1 MPTRDRYDPARD
13 IFTSDP
19 ISASPPARPAP
30 PQQPAEQPAEQ
41 PIEQPVEQPVEQ
53 QHAPPLQSSPP
64 AVRVREPPR
73 SPLQSSSPSRG
84 AASQSSVS
92 PSRKRKASPP
102 TRRNDER
109 DRQPLPLKR
118 RRAGYDEQSSS
129 APPRRRDNRDREYR
143 YNSPPPPIIPAPK
156 DDDPTPPPS
165 RRSSPPRPRKR
176 PGTSSRL
183 TEKEKE
189 LLRQTVEK
197 REAEQSK
204 PALPERVEEVV
215 RSHYNDKKE
224 LGKEWRQSSKIK
236 GLRSF
241 NNWVKST
248 LIQKFSPRDDFDP
261 RRPSYN
267 PNDHL
272 VVLDMGCG
280 KGGDLLKW
288 KSAPQE
294 VGFYLGVDSADVSI
308 AHARDRYN
316 SMLSDQRRGRRG
328 HPVFFAEFHA
338 LDCWTNPLSKIP
350 IVQRIGYDANVGP
363 GSRGNPRLSPAGF
376 DVVSMM
382 FCMHYAFETEA
393 KCRAMLKNVSGSLK
407 PGGRFIGTIP
417 SSDVISARVRGT
429 DKRDTLPE
437 NPEHGI
443 QEWGNSIYR
452 VKFSKPPPRAG
463 TFRPPW
469 GWEYNFFLE
478 EAVEEV
484 PEYVVPWEAFRG
496 IAEDYGLELEYRK
509 PFHDVWREEKDQP
522 EMRHL
527 SERMGVRNRDGSFA
541 LGDDEWEACG
551 FYLAFTFRKG
561 GL

>member
-1 MPTRDRYDPARD
+1 MSPT
-13 IFTSDP
+13 
-19 ISASPPARPAP
+19 
-30 PQQPAEQPAEQ
+30 
-41 PIEQPVEQPVEQ
+41 
-53 QHAPPLQSSPP
+53 QSSPS
-64 AVRVREPPR
+64 VRD
-73 SPLQSSSPSRG
+73 G
-84 AASQSSVS
+84 TKTANDS
-92 PSRKRKASPP
+92 PSRKRKASPRP
-102 TRRNDER
+102 QSR
-109 DRQPLPLKR
+109 DAKPDSSPSKPKR
-118 RRAGYDEQSSS
+118 RRESNSSQSRQRAGSDL
-129 APPRRRDNRDREYR
+129 NRFRYR
-143 YNSPPPPIIPAPK
+143 YNSPPPPLIPTKKAEDELP
-156 DDDPTPPPS
+156 PPPS
-165 RRSSPPRPRKR
+165 RTNSPPRQRKR
-176 PGTSSRL
+176 PGASSRL
-183 TEKEKE
+183 SEKEKE
-189 LLRQTVEK
+189 ATRQQLEAREREEAAK
-197 REAEQSK
+197 RAAAGSSLQMAGVK
-204 PALPERVEEVV
+204 DKV

-224 LGKEWRQSSKIK
+224 LGKEWRATSSKIK

-261 RRPSYN
+261 LRRSN
-267 PNDHL
+267 DPNDLL

-308 AHARDRYN
+308 AHARDRYDLMIN
-316 SMLSDQRRGRRG
+316 DQRRGRRSRDG
-328 HPVFFAEFHA
+328 RLVFEAEFHA
-338 LDCWTNPLSKIP
+338 MDCWTKPLDAIAMAR
-350 IVQRIGYDANVGP
+350 RIGYDPNTGP
-363 GSRGNPRLSPAGF
+363 GVRNNPRSSPAGF

-393 KCRAMLKNVSGSLK
+393 KCRQMLRNVSGCLK

-417 SSDVISARVRGT
+417 SSDVISTRVRGT
-429 DKRDTLPE
+429 DKRDTLPDNE
-437 NPEHGI
+437 EHGV

-496 IAEDYGLELEYRK
+496 LAEDYGLELEYKK
-509 PFHDVWREEKDQP
+509 PFHDVWREEKDQS
-522 EMRHL
+522 ELKIL
-527 SERMGVRNRDGSFA
+527 SERMGVRRRDGSFA

-551 FYLAFTFRKG
+551 FYLAFAFRKG
-561 GL
+561 L